1 MIAFLGWVPSRTCFG
16 LDVWGGGMA
25 HRRTTLSKFIIED
38 QRRRTNPD
46 PELTALLN
54 DIQTA
59 CKFIASA
66 VSRGALN
73 SAPSD
78 LDAIT
83 NDIFLREN
91 EWGGQLCGMASASM
105 DEPYVVPS
113 QYPRGRYLLVFD
125 ALDGSTNLD
134 VNVTVGTIFS
144 VLRAPDGVTEP
155 ATEAFLQP
163 GTQQL
168 AAGFALYGPTSM
180 IVITLGAGVHGFTLE
195 PEIGAYTL
203 THPYMSVPEETREFA
218 VNPANERFWEQP
230 VRHYVEECT
239 EGAAGPRGA
248 DFTMRWVA
256 STVAEVYRILVRGGL
271 FMFPRDTRDPANSG
285 RLRLLHEANP
295 LAMIV
300 EQAGGAAS
308 TGRERVL
315 EIEPAGLHQRVPVI
329 LGSRSE
335 VERLRRY
342 HDTFDRGESLAFE
355 TPLFN
360 SRSLFRATS

>member
-1 MIAFLGWVPSRTCFG
+1 MP
-16 LDVWGGGMA
+16 

-73 SAPSD
+73 AAAGNESRSDGHIAEPSD
-78 LDAIT
+78 LDVIT
-83 NDIFLREN
+83 NEILLREC
-91 EWGGQLCGMASASM
+91 EWGGQLCGMASKAM
-105 DEPYVVPS
+105 NEPYAIPAP
-113 QYPRGRYLLVFD
+113 YRRGRYLLVFD
-125 ALDGSTNLD
+125 ALDGSPNLD
-134 VNVTVGTIFS
+134 VNVPVGTIFS
-144 VLRAPDGVTEP
+144 VLRVPDGIDEP
-155 ATEAFLQP
+155 TTDAFLQP

-168 AAGFALYGPTSM
+168 AAGFALYGPASI

-218 VNPANERFWEQP
+218 INPANVRFWEQP

-239 EGAAGPRGA
+239 EGSAGLRGV
-248 DFTMRWVA
+248 DFNMRWVA
-256 STVAEVYRILVRGGL
+256 SAVGEVYRILVRGGL
-271 FMFPRDTRDPANSG
+271 FMSPRDTKDPQNRG
-285 RLRLLHEANP
+285 LLRLLHEANP

-315 EIEPAGLHQRVPVI
+315 DIVPTSLHQRVPAI
-329 LGSRSE
+329 LGSVHE

-342 HDTFDRGESLAFE
+342 HETFDRGESLAFE

-360 SRSLFRATS
+360 ARSLFRAT